1 MQAPRPAAAERPRFE
16 QTDMSLQPRPLSAMQ
31 LVSED
36 PIRIVH
42 GRKAVCDGGECRAT
56 ILAYLTW
63 AQYPLFLKEVDR
75 WDIPKSSSTWYALV
89 LVESDLGNDIL

>member
-1 MQAPRPAAAERPRFE
+1 MQALRPAGASQPRYE

-42 GRKAVCDGGECRAT
+42 GRKAVCDGGECRVE
-56 ILAYLTW
+56 ILVYFMS
-63 AQYPLFLKEVDR
+63 AQYSDFQAVGR
-75 WDIPKSSSTWYALV
+75 WDIPKFTLTWYALV
-89 LVESDLGNDIL
+89 LLELSL